1 MNALLLE
8 VETGTAFVE
17 ISMEVPQ
24 KTRYRPTIYRHTTPG
39 HITKGLFFSC
49 YRDTFSSIFITLL
62 FIIVRTGLNAH

>member
-17 ISMEVPQ
+17 ISMDVPQ

-39 HITKGLFFSC
+39 HITKGLFFFLLQ
-49 YRDTFSSIFITLL
+49 RHIFIHIYHS
-62 FIIVRTGLNAH
+62 FIHNS